1 LRRPQ
6 AKRPAGSLRN
16 LGPKSARL
24 LAEAGIFELDEL
36 REIGAVRAYVRVRS
50 LFPKKVSRNLLWALA
65 AGLQD
70 RDWRAL
76 TAAEKASLL
85 AEVRRLG

>member
-1 LRRPQ
+1 MNEDRL
-6 AKRPAGSLRN
+6 PAASLRN

-24 LAEAGIFELDEL
+24 LAESGIRTIAEL
-36 REIGAVRAYVRVRS
+36 RLLGPAKAYGRVKDKAS
-50 LFPKKVSRNLLWALA
+50 LNLLWAIA

-70 RDWRAL
+70 RDWRNL
-76 TAAEKASLL
+76 TAKEKDSLL